1 MNLSKDP
8 NNALCNITG
17 TFLVP
22 SLSTKEA
29 PNLPGK
35 FKSTCKVPHY
45 QSLPI
50 ASLKTNSI
58 FGP

>member
-1 MNLSKDP
+1 M
-8 NNALCNITG
+8 
-17 TFLVP
+17 P
-22 SLSTKEA
+22 SLSTYDA
-29 PNLPGK
+29 SNLPGK
-35 FKSTCKVPHY
+35 FKSTWTVPHC